1 MTDNIVVP
9 AVLLEG
15 NALIVLAILVIIAAL
30 IAGAC
35 GRVDPPYRKID
46 VVMPARVV
54 VPRITAVASLVAFR
68 LVEARSLLPL
78 RTFVSS

>member
-1 MTDNIVVP
+1 MTDDVVVP
-9 AVLLEG
+9 AVFLEG
-15 NALIVLAILVIIAAL
+15 DAVIVLAILVIIAAL

>member
-1 MTDNIVVP
+1 MADDVVVP
-9 AVLLEG
+9 AVFLEG
-15 NALIVLAILVIIAAL
+15 DAVIVLAILVIIAAL

>member
-1 MTDNIVVP
+1 MADDVVVP
-9 AVLLEG
+9 AVFLEG
-15 NALIVLAILVIIAAL
+15 DAVIVLAILVIIAAL

-54 VPRITAVASLVAFR
+54 VPRITAVASLVAFW

>member
-1 MTDNIVVP
+1 MADDVVVP
-9 AVLLEG
+9 AVFLEG
-15 NALIVLAILVIIAAL
+15 DAVIVLAVLVIIAAL